1 MRIGFGYDVH
11 KLVEGRELIL
21 GGVHIPHSK
30 GLGGHSDADVLIHA
44 VIDSIL
50 GALALGDIGSHFPDN
65 DIQYRDIDSRI
76 LLRRTDRLMR
86 DYGFEIGNL
95 DVTVCAEKPRLSEF
109 IKSMRQNLA
118 YDLQCPIS
126 KISIKATTEENL
138 GVSGNERGIAAYA
151 VVLLKTIL

>member
-21 GGVHIPHSK
+21 GGVHIPHTK

-44 VIDSIL
+44 AIDSIL
-50 GALALGDIGSHFPDN
+50 GALSQGDIGSHFPDN

-76 LLRRTDRLMR
+76 LLRRTDRMMR
-86 DYGFEIGNL
+86 DHGFEIGNL